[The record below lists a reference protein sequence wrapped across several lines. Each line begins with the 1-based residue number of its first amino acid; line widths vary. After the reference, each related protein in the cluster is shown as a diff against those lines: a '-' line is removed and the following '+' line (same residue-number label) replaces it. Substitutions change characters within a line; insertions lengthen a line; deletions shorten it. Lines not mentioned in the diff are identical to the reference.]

1 MIQSLTIKN
10 TAIIDK
16 LTVEFGEGL
25 NCLSGETGAGKS
37 IIIDSICCLLGERSS
52 RENIRHGCE
61 SASVQGVFYDESEDV
76 IDLLEEFG
84 IDAEDDGTLILFRE
98 YSVSGKNVCRINGQ
112 TVTLSMLKRLGE
124 TLIDIHGQHD
134 NHALLLP
141 ASHIDILDAFGGDEI
156 AVVKARYKNEYTR
169 LHAIETE
176 IKSLSG
182 DPSERQAKIDLLSF
196 QIDEIKSAEL
206 KIGEEEELEDRR
218 KVLANAEDISACLN
232 GTYARLTESD
242 GMHGSV
248 CDALYDIQS
257 DFEKISEYSEKYS
270 ELLEKINDAVY
281 ALEDVTSVLRREKDE
296 DLYSKEEA
304 DEIDERLEL
313 IFKLKRKYGATVE
326 EILKFCDDAESKLS
340 AIENS
345 AERYEAAFNER
356 AMVCGI
362 LKELCEDM
370 NFMRAKAAFTLE
382 SNISGE
388 LCDMDMGKV
397 KFKTKIDYD
406 DADDGADIRFGKN
419 GLDSVEF
426 LVSTNPG
433 EQPRPLA
440 KIASGGELSRIMLA
454 IKCVLADIDNT
465 PTLIFDEIDTGIS
478 GQAAISVGSKFKK
491 LSKNHQVICVTH
503 LAQIA
508 AIANHNIFVSK
519 ISKDEQTKTS
529 VKVLDDDEKV
539 LEICRLLD
547 GGEITETTIGHAK
560 ELIQRLCK

>member
-52 RENIRHGCE
+52 RENIRNGCE
-61 SASVQGVFYDESEDV
+61 SASVQGVFYDESEAV
-76 IDLLEEFG
+76 LDLLEEFG
-84 IDAEDDGTLILFRE
+84 IDVEDDGTLILFRE
-98 YSVSGKNVCRINGQ
+98 YGVSGKNICRINGQ
-112 TVTLSMLKRLGE
+112 AVTLSMLKKLGE

-134 NHALLLP
+134 SHALLMP
-141 ASHIDILDAFGGDEI
+141 ASHIDILDAFGGEEI
-156 AVVKARYKNEYTR
+156 TAVKTRYKSAYAH
-169 LHAIETE
+169 LHEIDAE

-182 DPSERQAKIDLLSF
+182 DPEERQAKIDLLSF
-196 QIDEIKSAEL
+196 QIEEIKSAEF

-218 KVLANAEDISACLN
+218 KVLANAEDISVCLN

-296 DLYSKEEA
+296 DLYNKEEA

-313 IFKLKRKYGATVE
+313 IFKLKRKYGATIK
-326 EILKFCDDAESKLS
+326 EILKFCDEAAEKLS

-345 AERYEAAFNER
+345 AERYDAALKER
-356 AMVCGI
+356 ASVCEI
-362 LKELCEDM
+362 LKDLCEDL
-370 NFMRAKAAFTLE
+370 NFMRAKAALILE

-388 LCDMDMGKV
+388 LSDMDMSKV
-397 KFKTKIDYD
+397 KFKAKIDYENT
-406 DADDGADIRFGKN
+406 DDGEEISFGKN

-433 EQPRPLA
+433 EPPRPLA

-454 IKCVLADIDNT
+454 IKCVLAEIDNT

-478 GQAAISVGSKFKK
+478 GQTAISVGTKFKK

-519 ISKDEQTKTS
+519 VSLDEQTRTS
-529 VKVLDDDEKV
+529 VKVLNGDEKV

-560 ELIQRLCK
+560 ELIQRLSK

>member
-16 LTVEFGEGL
+16 LTIDFGEGL

-52 RENIRHGCE
+52 RDHIRNGCE
-61 SASVQGVFYDESEDV
+61 SASVLGVFYDESEAVLD
-76 IDLLEEFG
+76 ILEEFG

-98 YSVSGKNVCRINGQ
+98 YSVSGKNTCRINGQ

-134 NHALLLP
+134 NHALLMP

-156 AVVKARYKNEYTR
+156 SLVKARYKSEYAH
-169 LHAIETE
+169 LHE
-176 IKSLSG
+176 IDAEINALSG

-218 KVLANAEDISACLN
+218 KVLANAEDISSCLN

-242 GMHGSV
+242 GMNGSV

-257 DFEKISEYSEKYS
+257 DFEKISEFSEKYS

-313 IFKLKRKYGATVE
+313 IFKLKRKYGATVA
-326 EILKFCDDAESKLS
+326 EILKFCEDAEEKLS

-345 AERYEAAFNER
+345 AERYEVAFKEKS
-356 AMVCGI
+356 AVCEI

-388 LCDMDMGKV
+388 LSDMDMGKV

-406 DADDGADIRFGKN
+406 DSAGGEDIRFGKN

-465 PTLIFDEIDTGIS
+465 PSLIFDEIDTGIS
-478 GQAAISVGSKFKK
+478 GQAAISVGTKFKK

-519 ISKDEQTKTS
+519 VSEADQTKTS
-529 VKVLDDDEKV
+529 VKVLDEDEKV
-539 LEICRLLD
+539 MEICRLLD

-560 ELIQRLCK
+560 ELIQRLSK